1 MGTKLVKINEALY
14 EKLREFCEK
23 NNITIREYVEEAIKL
38 RLYGHSDKPIKGI
51 KDKIIPLNYPDRCHV
66 CGRLLNKG
74 ELAYWIR
81 YTFTDNT
88 TKSLVI
94 CLDCYYKDT
103 ALAEWYLKKKRLE
116 SIVRGLKKKADQL
129 ASAIQTLED
138 MKNLA
143 DIKREL
149 MGLWLN
155 FMTLV
160 NRNQLDSSR
169 LEQFLIKVED
179 LTDRLDQIALS
190 LKLEIKKPST
200 MKKIYDTIKRR
211 ART

>member
-1 MGTKLVKINEALY
+1 MGTKLVKIDDQLY
-14 EKLREFCEK
+14 EQLKQYCEK
-23 NNITIREYVEEAIKL
+23 NNLTIREYVEESIKI
-38 RLYGHSDKPIKGI
+38 RLYGGEDKPIKGI

-66 CGRLLNKG
+66 CGKPLKKG

-88 TKSLVI
+88 TKSIVV

-129 ASAIQTLED
+129 ANAIQTLED
-138 MKNLA
+138 MKSLA

-149 MGLWLN
+149 MGLWFN

-160 NRNQLDSSR
+160 NKNQLDQET
-169 LEQFLIKVED
+169 LEKFLIKIED
-179 LTDRLDQIALS
+179 LADKIDQITLS

-200 MKKIYDTIKRR
+200 MKKIYETIKRR

>member
-1 MGTKLVKINEALY
+1 MGVKLVKINEALY

-23 NNITIREYVEEAIKL
+23 NNIAIREYVEEAIKL
-38 RLYGHSDKPIKGI
+38 RLYGQSDKPIKGI

-66 CGRLLNKG
+66 CGKQLMRG

-88 TKSLVI
+88 TRSIVV

-116 SIVRGLKKKADQL
+116 SVVRGLKKKADQL
-129 ASAIQTLED
+129 AKEVQVLED
-138 MKNLA
+138 RKALA
-143 DIKREL
+143 NIKKEL
-149 MGLWLN
+149 MGIWFN
-155 FMTLV
+155 FMSLV
-160 NRNQLDSSR
+160 NKNQLDQAT
-169 LEQFLIKVED
+169 LEKFLEKIED
-179 LTDRLDQIALS
+179 LADKIDQIVIALS
-190 LKLEIKKPST
+190 VETKPTTIKKVY
-200 MKKIYDTIKRR
+200 KTIRR

>member
-23 NNITIREYVEEAIKL
+23 NNLTIREYVEESIKL
-38 RLYGHSDKPIKGI
+38 RLYGGHSDKPIKGI

-66 CGRLLNKG
+66 CGKPLKKG

-88 TKSLVI
+88 TKSIVV

-129 ASAIQTLED
+129 AQEVSILQERRD
-138 MKNLA
+138 LA
-143 DIKREL
+143 LIKREL
-149 MGLWLN
+149 MGIWFN

-160 NRNQLDSSR
+160 NTSKLDNSK
-169 LEQFLIKVED
+169 LEEFLIKIED
-179 LTDRLDQIALS
+179 LMDKVDQIALALS
-190 LKLEIKKPST
+190 VEVKPST
-200 MKKIYDTIKRR
+200 KKVYKTIRR

>member
-1 MGTKLVKINEALY
+1 MGVKLVKINEALY
-14 EKLREFCEK
+14 EKLKEFCEK
-23 NNITIREYVEEAIKL
+23 NNITIREYVEEAIKI

-66 CGRLLNKG
+66 CGKELRRG

-88 TKSLVI
+88 TKSIVV
-94 CLDCYYKDT
+94 CLDCYYRDT

-116 SIVRGLKKKADQL
+116 NVVRGLKKKADQL
-129 ASAIQTLED
+129 AREIQILED
-138 MKNLA
+138 RKALA

-149 MGLWLN
+149 MGIWFN

-160 NRNQLDSSR
+160 NKNQLDQET
-169 LEQFLIKVED
+169 LEKFLIKIED
-179 LTDRLDQIALS
+179 LADKIDQIAIALS
-190 LKLEIKKPST
+190 VEVKPSS
-200 MKKIYDTIKRR
+200 MKKVYKTIRR

>member
-51 KDKIIPLNYPDRCHV
+51 KDKIIPLNYPDKCYV
-66 CGRLLNKG
+66 CGKELKRG
-74 ELAYWIR
+74 ELAYWVR

-88 TKSLVI
+88 TRSIVI

-116 SIVRGLKKKADQL
+116 SVVRGLKKKADQL
-129 ASAIQTLED
+129 AREINELRDRKA
-138 MKNLA
+138 LA

-149 MGLWLN
+149 MGIWFS
-155 FMTLV
+155 FMSLV
-160 NRNQLDSSR
+160 NKNQLDQET
-169 LEQFLIKVED
+169 LERFLIKIED
-179 LTDRLDQIALS
+179 LADKVEQIAIALS
-190 LKLEIKKPST
+190 VEIKPST
-200 MKKIYDTIKRR
+200 MKKVYKTIRR